1 MISQFYVDAVKQ
13 SRNLHL
19 ARIVDGRWGQECG
32 GVSIFETALDMG
44 RMSGKTKAA
53 FDIIKQS
60 KGTLNIYVAPT
71 KQMGIC
77 AAVEHGLDKGADS
90 SFILSKRQDLN
101 TIFRGQT
108 IKYQAINLIF
118 DECDMTIDERFELAK
133 TLTLCMRSSHLHP
146 FPYIHIIRLGM

>member
-19 ARIVDGRWGQECG
+19 ARIIDGRWGQECG

-60 KGTLNIYVAPT
+60 KGTLNIYVACT
-71 KQMGIC
+71 KQMAMDEAIGNGIDRGDDN
-77 AAVEHGLDKGADS
+77 VIL
-90 SFILSKRQDLN
+90 LSKKQDLR

>member
-19 ARIVDGRWGQECG
+19 ARIIDGRWGQECG

-60 KGTLNIYVAPT
+60 KGTLNIYVACT
-71 KQMGIC
+71 KQMAMDEAIGNGID
-77 AAVEHGLDKGADS
+77 HGADNVVL
-90 SFILSKRQDLN
+90 LSKKQDLR
-101 TIFRGQT
+101 TIFRGHI

-118 DECDMTIDERFELAK
+118 DECDTTIDERFELAK
-133 TLTLCMRSSHLHP
+133 TLTLYMRSSHLHP

>member
-19 ARIVDGRWGQECG
+19 ARIIDGRWGQECG

-60 KGTLNIYVAPT
+60 KGTLNIYVACT
-71 KQMGIC
+71 KQMAMDEAIGNGIDLGDDN
-77 AAVEHGLDKGADS
+77 VIL
-90 SFILSKRQDLN
+90 LSKKQDLR

-118 DECDMTIDERFELAK
+118 DECDTTIDERFELAK

>member
-19 ARIVDGRWGQECG
+19 ARIIDGRWGQECG

-60 KGTLNIYVAPT
+60 KGTLNIYVACT
-71 KQMGIC
+71 KQMAMDEAIRN
-77 AAVEHGLDKGADS
+77 DMDRGADNV
-90 SFILSKRQDLN
+90 ILLSKKQDLR

-118 DECDMTIDERFELAK
+118 DECDTTIDERFELAK